1 MSWHISNVMEKEF
14 ESSRYL
20 RALGAEFSAGN
31 FSAGEQCAQWKL
43 FPSAPDDLCSGK
55 MKDTCHRSP
64 YGTMFVPST
73 DALGAE
79 LLTWFLA
86 GFPVRTSVPLA
97 KEPESKPELDQDSG
111 KSSSE
116 SLEMCDLASHS
127 SRTHRALWTKDWTLY
142 SMTLPSAGTMRN
154 GQFWARET
162 VAPVMSENA
171 SGFSQPTP
179 VCYDAPGSSETRGM
193 PGLVDWAH
201 QRYSRE
207 AKKSWLVPE
216 LLEQVMGWPI
226 GWTGLAPL
234 EMDRFQQ
241 WSQRH
246 VQFWLDASYSNAH
259 RERPSV
265 VNRPNECEVD
275 DGTQPDL
282 FA

>member
-20 RALGAEFSAGN
+20 RALEAEFSAGN
-31 FSAGEQCAQWKL
+31 FSAGEQSAEWKS
-43 FPSAPDDLCSGK
+43 FPSALDDLCSGK

-64 YGTMFVPST
+64 YGMMFVPLT

-79 LLTWFLA
+79 LLTWFQA
-86 GFPVRTSVPLA
+86 AFPVRTSVPLA
-97 KEPESKPELDQDSG
+97 KEPESKPERDQDSG
-111 KSSSE
+111 RSSSE
-116 SLEMCDLASHS
+116 LSETLDLASHS

-142 SMTLPSAGTMRN
+142 STTLPSAGTMRN
-154 GQFWARET
+154 GQFWAQEI
-162 VAPVMSENA
+162 VVPVMKESA
-171 SGFSQPTP
+171 SGFSLPTP
-179 VCYDAPGSSETRGM
+179 ICYDSQGPSETRTM
-193 PGLVDWAH
+193 PGLADWVH
-201 QRYSRE
+201 QRYSQGAR
-207 AKKSWLVPE
+207 KSWLVPE

-234 EMDRFQQ
+234 ETDKFQQ

-246 VQFWLDASYSNAH
+246 VQFWLDASYSSVKQS
-259 RERPSV
+259 RPSV
-265 VNRPNECEVD
+265 VHRPNECEVD

>member
-1 MSWHISNVMEKEF
+1 M
-14 ESSRYL
+14 
-20 RALGAEFSAGN
+20 
-31 FSAGEQCAQWKL
+31 Q
-43 FPSAPDDLCSGK
+43 
-55 MKDTCHRSP
+55 
-64 YGTMFVPST
+64 
-73 DALGAE
+73 
-79 LLTWFLA
+79 
-86 GFPVRTSVPLA
+86 
-97 KEPESKPELDQDSG
+97 
-111 KSSSE
+111 
-116 SLEMCDLASHS
+116 
-127 SRTHRALWTKDWTLY
+127 
-142 SMTLPSAGTMRN
+142 
-154 GQFWARET
+154 
-162 VAPVMSENA
+162 
-171 SGFSQPTP
+171 
-179 VCYDAPGSSETRGM
+179 
-193 PGLVDWAH
+193 GLVDWAH